1 MKTTQ
6 FAIGGIILLLVAAGY
21 LMLDSANDKK
31 FAQLQDRADKQA
43 QRLEELIKQNK
54 QAAPAPAAV
63 EAPVPTAP
71 TDGTVVA
78 TKPKDAPAQP
88 KGVNPT
94 PAVTGTGPDSEV
106 ALPNPTRDLK
116 LAAEEKKILDSQISQ
131 LESTAGNATANE
143 YNPLQVKI
151 KNLAP
156 MAKIK
161 NYNEKLGFVELD
173 AGKNKNL
180 AKGMVFHV
188 RRDAVLVAQITIGET
203 VEDTVSIADVD
214 PKSIPVGVVLKPGD
228 EVVLYN

>member
-6 FAIGGIILLLVAAGY
+6 FAIGGILILLVAAGY

-31 FAQLQDRADKQA
+31 FAQMQDKQN
-43 QRLEELIKQNK
+43 QMQTQLLEQMAKLKQ
-54 QAAPAPAAV
+54 QPAPAPAAV
-63 EAPVPTAP
+63 EAPVAPAP
-71 TDGTVVA
+71 TDGKVA
-78 TKPKDAPAQP
+78 ATPKPKDAPAQP
-88 KGVNPT
+88 KGTN
-94 PAVTGTGPDSEV
+94 PAVAPDAGEV
-106 ALPNPTRDLK
+106 TLPNPTRDLN

-151 KNLAP
+151 KNLPAV
-156 MAKIK
+156 AKIK
-161 NYNEKLGFVELD
+161 SYNEKLGFVELD
-173 AGKNKNL
+173 AGKNRQL
-180 AKGMVFHV
+180 EKGMVFHV

-214 PKSIPVGVVLKPGD
+214 PKSIPVGVVLKQGD

>member
-6 FAIGGIILLLVAAGY
+6 FAIGGIVILLVAAGF

-31 FAQLQDRADKQA
+31 IAQIQDRADKQN

-54 QAAPAPAAV
+54 QPAPAPAAV
-63 EAPVPTAP
+63 EAPVAPVP
-71 TDGTVVA
+71 TDAKVVA

-88 KGVNPT
+88 KGTNPT
-94 PAVTGTGPDSEV
+94 TAGTVAAQPSEV
-106 ALPNPTRDLK
+106 ALPNPTLDLK

-151 KNLAP
+151 KNLPAV
-156 MAKIK
+156 AKIK

-173 AGKNKNL
+173 AGKNRQL
-180 AKGMVFHV
+180 EKGMVFHV

-203 VEDTVSIADVD
+203 VEDNVSIADVD
-214 PKSIPVGVVLKPGD
+214 PKSIPVGVVLKQGD

>member
-71 TDGTVVA
+71 TDGKVVA

-94 PAVTGTGPDSEV
+94 AAAAVAPGTAEV
-106 ALPNPTRDLK
+106 TLPNPTLDLK

-151 KNLAP
+151 KNLAAI
-156 MAKIK
+156 AKIK

-173 AGKNKNL
+173 AGKNRQL
-180 AKGMVFHV
+180 EKGMVFHV
-188 RRDAVLVAQITIGET
+188 RRDAVLVAQVTIGET

-228 EVVLYN
+228 EIVLYN